1 MTRLEYKKIQV
12 ATRKKSRDLLDRVI
26 AADVQS
32 PPDLHYLWTF
42 MQEKNRGLESCIDVI
57 YCLGYLDCE
66 AEKESKE
73 VQA

>member
-42 MQEKNRGLESCIDVI
+42 MQEKKQGIRELFSCDLLSGLFR
-57 YCLGYLDCE
+57 L
-66 AEKESKE
+66 
-73 VQA
+73 